1 MKERERISIL
11 EELMSENLI
20 RLDRLESGQ
29 FDLKH
34 GQNVLIRSVNDL
46 NNLVWRNS
54 NDIEVLKS
62 DGTIMKGDIAVLKED
77 VAVLKGDVAVLK
89 EDVAVLKEGVAVLK
103 EDVAVLK
110 DDVTVVKE
118 DVAYL
123 KENMATKQMF
133 ASLLEAMVNGFDRTD
148 KQFARMHDE
157 MVLLRQD
164 VNVLKAR

>member
-77 VAVLKGDVAVLK
+77 VAVLK
-89 EDVAVLKEGVAVLK
+89 
-103 EDVAVLK
+103 
-110 DDVTVVKE
+110 E

-133 ASLLEAMVNGFDRTD
+133 ASLLEAMTSGFDRTD
-148 KQFARMHDE
+148 RQFARMHDE

>member
-62 DGTIMKGDIAVLKED
+62 DGTIMKGDIEVLKNDGTIMKGDIAVLKED
-77 VAVLKGDVAVLK
+77 VAVL
-89 EDVAVLKEGVAVLK
+89 
-103 EDVAVLK
+103 
-110 DDVTVVKE
+110 KE

-133 ASLLEAMVNGFDRTD
+133 NTLLEAMTNGFDRTD
-148 KQFARMHDE
+148 RQFSKMHDE

>member
-54 NDIEVLKS
+54 NDIEVLK
-62 DGTIMKGDIAVLKED
+62 K
-77 VAVLKGDVAVLK
+77 
-89 EDVAVLKEGVAVLK
+89 
-103 EDVAVLK
+103 
-110 DDVTVVKE
+110 

-133 ASLLEAMVNGFDRTD
+133 ASLLEAMTSGFDRTD
-148 KQFARMHDE
+148 RQFARMHDE

>member
-54 NDIEVLKS
+54 NDIEVLK
-62 DGTIMKGDIAVLKED
+62 K
-77 VAVLKGDVAVLK
+77 
-89 EDVAVLKEGVAVLK
+89 
-103 EDVAVLK
+103 
-110 DDVTVVKE
+110 

-133 ASLLEAMVNGFDRTD
+133 NTLLEAMTNGFDRTD
-148 KQFARMHDE
+148 RQFARMHDE